1 MFKARI
7 VSIFVGFC
15 LSPVAFSQ
23 LQRPYFIVVMAYDL
37 GFGDLGIYGC
47 TLIQTPY
54 LDRMAAQGIYFDSF
68 YASANVCTAS
78 RGGLLT
84 GRYPVRLDLVTDVA
98 RPTHDIHF
106 AESEIPI
113 AEELR

>member
-15 LSPVAFSQ
+15 LSTGAFAQ
-23 LQRPYFIVVMAYDL
+23 LQRPNFIVVMADDL
-37 GFGDLGIYGC
+37 GFGDLGIYGS
-47 TLIQTPY
+47 TLIQTPN
-54 LDRMAAQGIYFDSF
+54 LDRMAAEGIYFDSF

-84 GRYPVRLDLVTDVA
+84 GRYPVRLDLVMLLAQRMKSTWQNLKSPLLK
-98 RPTHDIHF
+98 R
-106 AESEIPI
+106 
-113 AEELR
+113 